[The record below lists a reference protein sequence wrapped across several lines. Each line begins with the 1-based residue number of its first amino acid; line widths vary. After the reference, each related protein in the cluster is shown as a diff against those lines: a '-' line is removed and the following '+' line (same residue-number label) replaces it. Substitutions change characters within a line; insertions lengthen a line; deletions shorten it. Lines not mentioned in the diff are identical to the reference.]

1 MALTN
6 KSVVVTGAA
15 HGIGRAYSERL
26 AADGAAVALLDID
39 AKRNQ
44 EVADAICKNGGKA
57 VAFEADV
64 RDFASFRSA
73 VDQAAKAF
81 GTLTGIVNNA
91 GMLNVVPITRCNFED
106 IPDTEWDESFRLN
119 TKSAWYG
126 CKAAL
131 PYMRMSGG
139 GRIVNISS
147 IGGRL
152 GVPHL
157 AAYCASK
164 FALTGLSQSVRA
176 EFARENILITTVYP
190 GLMRTGSIFN
200 AWFKGQHRSEFTWF
214 AIAGSMPVIT
224 MDAERAASRIVNAA
238 EHGDPELVV
247 GWPAKLAAAAAGV
260 VPGLTAAATGI
271 ANRFLPQPSDDVE
284 GEESH
289 SGWQSASDWAP
300 STLTRLS
307 ERAAARN
314 NELP

>member
-131 PYMRMSGG
+131 PHLRANKGG
-139 GRIVNISS
+139 SIVNIGSS
-147 IGGRL
+147 TIFR
-152 GVPHL
+152 GVPTRAHYV
-157 AAYCASK
+157 AAKA
-164 FALTGLSQSVRA
+164 ALIGFNRTI
-176 EFARENILITTVYP
+176 ARELGGDNIRVNLVCP
-190 GLMRTGSIFN
+190 GSTLSEEDPTPETIAMRE
-200 AWFKGQHRSEFTWF
+200 A
-214 AIAGSMPVIT
+214 PVKT
-224 MDAERAASRIVNAA
+224 RCLQRVER
-238 EHGDPELVV
+238 
-247 GWPAKLAAAAAGV
+247 
-260 VPGLTAAATGI
+260 
-271 ANRFLPQPSDDVE
+271 PSDLVGTIAFLMSDD
-284 GEESH
+284 
-289 SGWQSASDWAP
+289 SAFTTGQTFLVDGGSAF
-300 STLTRLS
+300 
-307 ERAAARN
+307 N
-314 NELP
+314 

>member
-106 IPDTEWDESFRLN
+106 IPDSEWDESFRLN

-131 PYMRMSGG
+131 PHLRANKGG
-139 GRIVNISS
+139 SIVNIGSS
-147 IGGRL
+147 TIFR
-152 GVPHL
+152 GVPTRAHYV
-157 AAYCASK
+157 AAKA
-164 FALTGLSQSVRA
+164 ALIGFNRTI
-176 EFARENILITTVYP
+176 ARELGGDNIRVNLVCP
-190 GLMRTGSIFN
+190 GSTLSEEDPTPETIAMRE
-200 AWFKGQHRSEFTWF
+200 A
-214 AIAGSMPVIT
+214 PVKT
-224 MDAERAASRIVNAA
+224 RCLQRVER
-238 EHGDPELVV
+238 
-247 GWPAKLAAAAAGV
+247 
-260 VPGLTAAATGI
+260 
-271 ANRFLPQPSDDVE
+271 PSDLVGTIAFLMSDD
-284 GEESH
+284 
-289 SGWQSASDWAP
+289 SAFTTGQTFLVDGGSAF
-300 STLTRLS
+300 
-307 ERAAARN
+307 N
-314 NELP
+314 